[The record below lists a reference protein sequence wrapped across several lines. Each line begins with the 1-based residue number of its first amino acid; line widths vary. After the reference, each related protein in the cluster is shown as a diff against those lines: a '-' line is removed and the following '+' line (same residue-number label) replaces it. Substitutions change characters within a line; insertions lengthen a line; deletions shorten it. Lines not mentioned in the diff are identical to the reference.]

1 MYCYNFCKSLVG
13 VKIDALLKINFEE
26 YSSDTVRIPYLQ
38 MYIFKLN
45 CSTISYST
53 AK

>member
-13 VKIDALLKINFEE
+13 VKIDALLKNFEE